1 MIKYISLILCLTCL
15 LTGCAGEPE
24 MGMVNPMKEMASLDD
39 INAAAGTNIQKPQ
52 AFRITD
58 EEFFI
63 INSDVPVAD
72 YRFSIG
78 EAKYTFR
85 AAKTYDDISGVYG
98 EAERLT
104 RWYKGDVQYSL
115 YVQNGSDGEMRAIA
129 AEQAPAFYPVVEEIS
144 NGYMTVL
151 PHEDTPERA
160 SSDRIIVK
168 IQHTDPLNEPLPGD
182 VVEITYNGEIL
193 ESYPAEL
200 GEIYSIRVM
209 TPVM

>member
-1 MIKYISLILCLTCL
+1 MIKYISLMLCLACL

-24 MGMVNPMKEMASLDD
+24 MGVVNPMKEMASLDD
-39 INAAAGTNIQKPQ
+39 INAAAGTEIQKPQ
-52 AFRITD
+52 AFRITN

-78 EAKYTFR
+78 DAKYTFR

-98 EAERLT
+98 DAERLT

-151 PHEDTPERA
+151 PNEGTPERP
-160 SSDRIIVK
+160 
-168 IQHTDPLNEPLPGD
+168 HPTG
-182 VVEITYNGEIL
+182 
-193 ESYPAEL
+193 
-200 GEIYSIRVM
+200 
-209 TPVM
+209 